1 MELQWQIP
9 SYPILFS
16 FFIFIFMFLKIWK
29 KQSQSSSI
37 FPPGPW
43 KFPILGNIPQLA
55 AGGVLPHQ
63 RLTHLAKIY
72 GPVMTIQLGQV
83 KSVVISSPETA
94 KEVLKTQDNQFADR
108 PLLLAGE
115 MVLYNRK
122 DILYGTYGDQW
133 RQMRKICTLELLSA
147 KRIQSFKSVR
157 EQEVASF
164 LDLLRSKAGSPVN
177 LTVGVFGLTNTIMM
191 LTTIGEKCKNQEA
204 VMSVIDRVSEAAAGF
219 SVADVFPSLK
229 FLHYLSGE
237 KSKLQKLHKETDQ
250 ILEDIISEHK
260 ANAKNGS
267 GGQADNLLDVL
278 LDLQKNGNL
287 QVPLTNDNI
296 KAATL
301 EMFGAGSDTSSKTTD
316 WAMAQLMRKPS
327 AMKKAQEEVRRVFGE
342 TGKVEESRISE
353 LKYLKLVVKETLRL
367 HPAVALIPREC
378 REKTKV
384 DGFDIYPKTKIL
396 VNPWAIGRDPKVWTE
411 PEVFNPERF
420 QDSPIDYK
428 GTNFEL
434 IPFGA
439 GKRICPGMTLGI
451 TNLELFL
458 ANLLYH
464 FDWKFPNGITAENL
478 DMSEAIGGA
487 IKRKL
492 DLELIPIP
500 YKSS

>member
-1 MELQWQIP
+1 MDLQLQIP
-9 SYPILFS
+9 SYPIIFS
-16 FFIFIFMFLKIWK
+16 FFIFIFMLIKIWK
-29 KQSQSSSI
+29 KQTQTSI
-37 FPPGPW
+37 FPPGPF
-43 KFPILGNIPQLA
+43 KFPIVGNIPQLA
-55 AGGVLPHQ
+55 TGGTLPHH
-63 RLTHLAKIY
+63 RLRDLAKIY
-72 GPVMTIQLGQV
+72 GPIMTIQLGQV

-94 KEVLKTQDNQFADR
+94 KEVLKTQDIQFADR

-157 EQEVASF
+157 EKEVESF
-164 LDLLRSKAGSPVN
+164 IKTLRSKSGIPVN
-177 LTVGVFGLTNTIMM
+177 LTNAVFELTNTIMM
-191 LTTIGEKCKNQEA
+191 ITTIGQKCKNQEA

-237 KSKLQKLHKETDQ
+237 KTKLQKLHKETDQ
-250 ILEDIISEHK
+250 ILEEIISEHK
-260 ANAKNGS
+260 ANAKVGA
-267 GGQADNLLDVL
+267 QADNLLDVL

-316 WAMAQLMRKPS
+316 WAMAQMMRKPTT
-327 AMKKAQEEVRRVFGE
+327 MKKAQEEVRRVFGE
-342 TGKVEESRISE
+342 NGKVEESRIQE

-378 REKTKV
+378 REKTKI

-396 VNPWAIGRDPKVWTE
+396 VNPWAIGRDPKVWNE
-411 PEVFNPERF
+411 PESFNPERF

-464 FDWKFPNGITAENL
+464 FDWKFPDGITSENL
-478 DMSEAIGGA
+478 DMTEAIGGA

-492 DLELIPIP
+492 DLELISIP
-500 YKSS
+500 YTSS